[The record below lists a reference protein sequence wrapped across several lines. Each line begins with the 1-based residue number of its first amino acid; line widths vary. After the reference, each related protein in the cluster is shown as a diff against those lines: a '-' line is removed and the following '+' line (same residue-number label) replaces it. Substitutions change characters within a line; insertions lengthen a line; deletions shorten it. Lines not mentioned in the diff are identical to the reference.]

1 MMKPALWKWRGL
13 ALSRWVAGR
22 CYWRLRPPTAWL
34 SARTSQPDAILV
46 ELKMRHDDGP
56 EILRNLLAEE
66 TTRNSPVIL
75 LLERFAPRVR
85 RNFDEPGVVGLI
97 WKPFHAMDLPRQVA
111 MLLGWRP

>member
-1 MMKPALWKWRGL
+1 
-13 ALSRWVAGR
+13 
-22 CYWRLRPPTAWL
+22 
-34 SARTSQPDAILV
+34 
-46 ELKMRHDDGP
+46 MRHDDGP

-75 LLERFAPRVR
+75 LLERFAARVR
-85 RNFDEPGVVGLI
+85 RNFDEPEVVGLI